1 MMQRRGRHYRNRC
14 ISERRRCGER
24 RRLET
29 LARERFGQR
38 LDVGV
43 SYESETITSGMPPG
57 EAMTTPIEQIAV
69 EYSGWGHRYEDYHR
83 RSMNL
88 A

>member
-1 MMQRRGRHYRNRC
+1 MATSVGGCATVVLLVTILAIRDTGR
-14 ISERRRCGER
+14 
-24 RRLET
+24 
-29 LARERFGQR
+29 
-38 LDVGV
+38 
-43 SYESETITSGMPPG
+43 SETIASGTPPG

>member
-1 MMQRRGRHYRNRC
+1 MATSVGGCATVVLLVTILAIRDTGR
-14 ISERRRCGER
+14 
-24 RRLET
+24 
-29 LARERFGQR
+29 
-38 LDVGV
+38 
-43 SYESETITSGMPPG
+43 SETIASGTPPG
-57 EAMTTPIEQIAV
+57 KAMTTPIEQIAV